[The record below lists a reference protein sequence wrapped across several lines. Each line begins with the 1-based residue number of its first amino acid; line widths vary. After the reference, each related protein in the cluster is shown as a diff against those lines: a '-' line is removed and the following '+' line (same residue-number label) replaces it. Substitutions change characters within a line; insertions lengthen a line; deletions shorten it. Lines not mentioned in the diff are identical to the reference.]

1 MISVSFHFDSSKG
14 VDLFITSNKGTFL
27 HLYFNPNLVRNFHK
41 NLPNF
46 RLKMR
51 LVILDD
57 DIKVGEWAAKYVV
70 KRINEFKPSKDKYFV
85 LGKMFFFLIFAYMKF
100 SSLIFRF

>member
-1 MISVSFHFDSSKG
+1 M
-14 VDLFITSNKGTFL
+14 LFILNHGFTFNKE
-27 HLYFNPNLVRNFHK
+27 PII
-41 NLPNF
+41 F

-85 LGKMFFFLIFAYMKF
+85 LGKIFFLIFAYMKF

>member
-1 MISVSFHFDSSKG
+1 
-14 VDLFITSNKGTFL
+14 
-27 HLYFNPNLVRNFHK
+27 
-41 NLPNF
+41 
-46 RLKMR
+46 MR

-85 LGKMFFFLIFAYMKF
+85 LGKTFFSNFCIDEIQFMNFSFLKVYQ
-100 SSLIFRF
+100 LEELR

>member
-1 MISVSFHFDSSKG
+1 
-14 VDLFITSNKGTFL
+14 
-27 HLYFNPNLVRNFHK
+27 
-41 NLPNF
+41 
-46 RLKMR
+46 MR

-85 LGKMFFFLIFAYMKF
+85 LGKIFFFQFF
-100 SSLIFRF
+100 V